1 MAIRISEL
9 KNGRGSLAGE
19 NMDCPEAKL
28 LHMKIVLGEV
38 RKPEKVRGFIR
49 KQALNSSGKKII
61 TLSSMFYFL
70 KR

>member
-1 MAIRISEL
+1 
-9 KNGRGSLAGE
+9 
-19 NMDCPEAKL
+19 MDCPEPKL

-38 RKPEKVRGFIR
+38 RKPEKVQGCMR
-49 KQALNSSGKKII
+49 KQALNSSGRKII